1 MMQDD
6 DFAPGEPDAS
16 DQASSSRQVDV
27 FMRLLSENQRR
38 LALYVLSMV
47 PRWADAEEVIQETNL
62 VLWREFGKFRPGS
75 NFAAWACT
83 VAFHQVRAWRKR
95 QSRQRIQFSDAFLE
109 VVAREVVSAND
120 RLETR
125 ARFLSRCMEKLPADR
140 RELVRQR
147 YADEC
152 SIEELA
158 ERTGRTE
165 SAVYRALSRVRRV
178 LYECVNRSMA
188 LEGQS

>member
-1 MMQDD
+1 MQDD
-6 DFAPGEPDAS
+6 DFGSGEPGS
-16 DQASSSRQVDV
+16 SGEASSSRQVDV

-47 PRWADAEEVIQETNL
+47 PRWSDAEEVIQETNL

-95 QSRQRIQFSDAFLE
+95 RSRQRIQFTDAFLE
-109 VVAREVVSAND
+109 AVAREAVSAND

-125 ARFLSRCMEKLPADR
+125 ARFLSGCLEKLPADR
-140 RELVRQR
+140 RDLVRQR
-147 YADEC
+147 YTDEC

-158 ERTGRTE
+158 QRTGRTVT
-165 SAVYRALSRVRRV
+165 AVYRALSRVRRM

-188 LEGQS
+188 LEAQS